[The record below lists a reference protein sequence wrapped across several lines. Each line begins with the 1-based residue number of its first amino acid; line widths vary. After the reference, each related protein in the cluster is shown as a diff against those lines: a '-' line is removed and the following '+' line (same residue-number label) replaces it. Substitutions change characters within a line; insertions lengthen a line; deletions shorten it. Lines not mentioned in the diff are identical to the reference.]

1 MPTSYFCAI
10 TVVAKRPSHSL
21 LARQGAGNSHV

>member
-1 MPTSYFCAI
+1 MPTSSFCAI

>member
-1 MPTSYFCAI
+1 MPTSYFCVI
-10 TVVAKRPSHSL
+10 TVVAQRPFHSL

>member
-1 MPTSYFCAI
+1 MPTSYFCEI
-10 TVVAKRPSHSL
+10 TVGAMRPSHSF